1 MSRFKASSEV
11 EQRVLFAKQAKAN
24 ASHEDSSKQFDY
36 AAEKMVVT
44 EVNRGRPILQ
54 QDKFDENRRALAFL
68 SP

>member
-11 EQRVLFAKQAKAN
+11 EQRVLFAKQAKAK
-24 ASHEDSSKQFDY
+24 ASHEDSNKQFDY
-36 AAEKMVVT
+36 AAEKMIVT